1 MGKLS
6 WLLLVVI
13 SAGTAAVVDRVAV
26 VVGKTVITES
36 EVQQEVRL
44 TAFLN
49 GQPLDLGPQQRR
61 AAAERLVDQQLIRN
75 EMEIGNYPQPSAND
89 ADNVLRAFQK
99 EHYPSPEAFQAE
111 LQKYG
116 ITEELLKQH
125 LVWQFTALHFTDV
138 RFGGAMPSEST
149 AATSA
154 DRQATADGSPATVDQ
169 QMEAWLKEARAQTRV
184 QFKKE
189 AFE

>member
-13 SAGTAAVVDRVAV
+13 AAGMAAVVDRVAV

-89 ADNVLRAFQK
+89 ADNVLHAFQK
-99 EHYPSPEAFQAE
+99 EHYPSPEAFQAA

-125 LVWQFTALHFTDV
+125 LAWQFTALHFTDV

-149 AATSA
+149 GATSA

-169 QMEAWLKEARAQTRV
+169 QME
-184 QFKKE
+184 
-189 AFE
+189 